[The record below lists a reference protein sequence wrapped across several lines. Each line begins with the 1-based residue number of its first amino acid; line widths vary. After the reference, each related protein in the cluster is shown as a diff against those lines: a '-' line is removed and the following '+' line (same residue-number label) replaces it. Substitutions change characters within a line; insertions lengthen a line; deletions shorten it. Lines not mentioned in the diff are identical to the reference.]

1 MCNAKGW
8 IFPEQVLTLCLAA
21 LGERKWQGKQ
31 RQREGGGKEKGIASL
46 FVCLD
51 IEKKGEKK
59 VLFTG
64 LVCWKN
70 KIKSLSYILIWLICL
85 YVRNFWNEV
94 QGYKGHGGISKVQDS
109 LFPSF
114 SAQFAWTKKCGPRWN
129 LHLPTSSLFPFPPKT
144 IYWNVFT
151 FFPLHFYFPL
161 IPMKS
166 NDVYLQLQS
175 LRSSPPHPTQP
186 PPPGLFPCVTVLL
199 AISYIM
205 ARNLVLFQTCLVI
218 QMVSTTAVH

>member
-1 MCNAKGW
+1 MLTNLVKPISSFYWVVYMSSPLYTAFLWAWACHDCLINKHKEACFPPFLSWVWVSWIDWFFLVLPIVERMILPCLWGSSSGWEMARFCKKWLQREMCNAKGW

-85 YVRNFWNEV
+85 YVRNFLEWSTRV
-94 QGYKGHGGISKVQDS
+94 QG
-109 LFPSF
+109 
-114 SAQFAWTKKCGPRWN
+114 AWR
-129 LHLPTSSLFPFPPKT
+129 
-144 IYWNVFT
+144 
-151 FFPLHFYFPL
+151 YF
-161 IPMKS
+161 
-166 NDVYLQLQS
+166 
-175 LRSSPPHPTQP
+175 
-186 PPPGLFPCVTVLL
+186 
-199 AISYIM
+199 
-205 ARNLVLFQTCLVI
+205 
-218 QMVSTTAVH
+218 